1 MLGKIFLVAVL
12 LPQCTMERVVIDAT
26 DASTMRSSFDPTATA
41 CTVTLLIDYL
51 MTTSPR
57 FTDTEPDGRTRRAR

>member
-26 DASTMRSSFDPTATA
+26 DAATMRSSIGAAGGSVAKFRWPRENG
-41 CTVTLLIDYL
+41 LN
-51 MTTSPR
+51 TSGTGHVR
-57 FTDTEPDGRTRRAR
+57 VQMASF